1 MKPLEA
7 WGIISQCMDELIR
20 MRKATWN
27 GGQHWS
33 HIENQA
39 QVIAFEALRKMEEDG
54 EQDDRMHIT

>member
-20 MRKATWN
+20 MRQLTWN

-33 HIENQA
+33 HLENEA
-39 QVIAFEALRKMEEDG
+39 QVIAFEALRRMEEDG
-54 EQDDRMHIT
+54 DSE